1 MIYEMPIDLY
11 KDWKDLTYSKLLFQN
26 IVEELKKANQQGKEN
41 GENE

>member
-26 IVEELKKANQQGKEN
+26 IVEELKKIKPKEQGELRQ
-41 GENE
+41 